1 MKQVKLGAMLNLM
14 GAGAVL
20 VAAWIA
26 SVDQV
31 ARAVDLVPW
40 PLLIQ
45 LVG

>member
-1 MKQVKLGAMLNLM
+1 MEQVKLGAVLNLI

-26 SVDQV
+26 TADQAV
-31 ARAVDLVPW
+31 RAVELVPW

-45 LVG
+45 HIG